1 MSFTRA
7 GLAVPPALKTIVW
20 ASALALGAG
29 AAQAQSLTE
38 TVEAARGY
46 DATYLSARS
55 NADAAEYRYQQARGL
70 HLPSAGLT
78 VEGLRGVSN
87 TPYTQPTSS
96 SQNQGNLT
104 LNAQQ
109 TIFNRQNDLQIDEAE
124 KLVEVARLQLVAA
137 EQDLMVRV
145 ASAYFQVLASTDA
158 LQTVQ
163 ANRAAIGE
171 QLASAKRNFEV
182 GNATITDTREAEAR
196 ADLAVSQEVSA
207 TNDLQ
212 VAQVTL
218 DQLIGRN
225 GVKPHPLALPAT
237 LPPILP
243 SQAQDWVNLAQA
255 ENPVLKQAR
264 LNFDVAKLE
273 TSRAKAGHLP
283 VITAGASVGKNYN
296 HAEASYAA
304 NLVPPGTST
313 SYGGWGSSNGV
324 NVTLTVPLFS
334 GFQIENRV
342 KETVALEETART
354 QQEGAVNTATLLT
367 RQTFLS
373 SQALAAQVKALE
385 AAETS
390 SKLQLD
396 ATQLGYKVGVKVNLD
411 VLNAQFQLYTTQRD
425 LATARYAYLVGS
437 LKLRQA
443 AGTLTQNDIVATNA
457 LLVP

>member
-7 GLAVPPALKTIVW
+7 GLALPPVLKPLAWAAALVV
-20 ASALALGAG
+20 GAG
-29 AAQAQSLTE
+29 GAQAQSLVE

-46 DATYLSARS
+46 DATYLAARS

-70 HLPSAGLT
+70 HLPSANLVVDGQRA
-78 VEGLRGVSN
+78 VQN
-87 TPYTQPTSS
+87 TPYTQPTSGS
-96 SQNQGNLT
+96 SNQGNIT
-104 LNAQQ
+104 VNAQQ

-145 ASAYFQVLASTDA
+145 ASAYFQVLASSDA
-158 LQTVQ
+158 LQTVV
-163 ANRAAIGE
+163 ANRAAISE
-171 QLASAKRNFEV
+171 PLASAKRNFEV

-196 ADLAVSQEVSA
+196 SDLAVSQELSA

-237 LPPILP
+237 LPPIMP
-243 SQAQDWVNLAQA
+243 SQAQDWVNLAST
-255 ENPVLKQAR
+255 ENPVLKQQR
-264 LNFDVAKLE
+264 LNYEVAKLE

-283 VITAGASVGKNYN
+283 VVTAGANIGKNYA
-296 HAEASYAA
+296 HQEASYGAG
-304 NLVPPGTST
+304 LVPPGTPT
-313 SYGGWGSSNGV
+313 AAGGWGTSNGV
-324 NVTLTVPLFS
+324 NVTLTVPLFA
-334 GFQIENRV
+334 GFQIQNRV
-342 KETVALEETART
+342 KETVALEEAART
-354 QQEGAVNTATLLT
+354 NEEGALNTATLLT
-367 RQTFLS
+367 RQTYLS
-373 SQALAAQVKALE
+373 AQSLASQVKALE
-385 AAETS
+385 AAENS

-425 LATARYAYLVGS
+425 LAQARYAYLVGT

-457 LLVP
+457 LLVR